1 MRGLKSSRKN
11 AVPTSVSDTICYCSD
26 VVETVHWLYPNN
38 SAMANVKLEQWS
50 CFVLAATNAV
60 EHSQFPQIFIIF
72 CCCSS
77 YGLSFMVCYVF
88 HCKDCSPT
96 AMETWVAKQANFS
109 HMCVTV
115 LANLTAE
122 KLKQDG
128 FQKTGEHVYFN
139 LQDTIIPYFDAN
151 WENLTSMPR
160 RVKNTWHTTLQKTL
174 IKDTELFKVN
184 PEDENSFAL
193 METNLADIGPVNEF
207 VKQRRVQIGK
217 KSNSGEKNNLASTLV
232 GAQQG
237 MGRSSG
243 ADSDVDGGP
252 KTRGASKRRNVDS
265 IGTGKKPK
273 LATDYSSSKIA
284 AADGSGPID
293 FPFNKE
299 GYRYFLVERDP
310 NVVDRANT
318 EEDDGLT
325 PRIIPPYLYRL
336 HLQRSVSISPND
348 RAHELRVSDDQLT
361 VTGFEGYRV
370 ARATH
375 AVSKG
380 TWYFEVNFLKQPE
393 DSHIRIGWSQPLA
406 VVQSCI
412 GYNKLS
418 YSWRSL
424 KGTKFHDAI
433 GKKYQ
438 FGGYKEGDVLGCLIH
453 LPHNPVKPG
462 PSNQWL
468 PSSYK
473 DLPLINFKHNYF
485 YESHD
490 EVADVLKSLEPL
502 QGSRIEFFKN
512 GKPCG
517 VAFTDIYKG
526 FYHPAVSLFK
536 NATVRCNFGPKLQY
550 LPPGA
555 KPMSARYMQNAVRG
569 VTQKMMKVIPVRAL
583 EDNYMYLVY
592 SEKDLKG
599 FAVDPVE
606 PQKIKAA
613 AEDHKVTVAAA
624 LVTHHHWDHAGG
636 MGEFR
641 KIWPAD
647 KAIVYGGDDR
657 IDNLSHKVEHEEKFT
672 VGEMEVTA
680 FKTPCHTK
688 GHVCYYVSHP
698 GDDHRI
704 LLTGDT
710 LFIAGCGKFFEGEGY
725 AVSGYHC
732 GVLESWITISEI
744 RGMAESGDVL
754 EDLSIAQGAVL
765 VKSCEVPQDATV
777 IRGYDFNEG
786 IDFSKLMASYL
797 STGFQATHLGK
808 AIVEV
813 NAMLDAREKEQ
824 TDEKRGHF
832 FPYPEKRPIPPCTI
846 FLGYTS
852 NLVSS
857 GLREV
862 RASSRASSASHAK
875 VQQLCEGMLQ
885 NSSIS

>member
-11 AVPTSVSDTICYCSD
+11 AVPTSVSDTICYCD
-26 VVETVHWLYPNN
+26 GEREIGTMEL
-38 SAMANVKLEQWS
+38 
-50 CFVLAATNAV
+50 
-60 EHSQFPQIFIIF
+60 F
-72 CCCSS
+72 CSGCNKWFHGRCLKDLKDF

-139 LQDTIIPYFDAN
+139 LQETIIPYFDAN

-207 VKQRRVQIGK
+207 VKQIGK

-502 QGSRIEFFKN
+502 HGSRIEFFKN

-555 KPMSARYMQNAVRG
+555 KPMSAR
-569 VTQKMMKVIPVRAL
+569 
-583 EDNYMYLVY
+583 
-592 SEKDLKG
+592 
-599 FAVDPVE
+599 VDE
-606 PQKIKAA
+606 
-613 AEDHKVTVAAA
+613 
-624 LVTHHHWDHAGG
+624 L
-636 MGEFR
+636 
-641 KIWPAD
+641 
-647 KAIVYGGDDR
+647 
-657 IDNLSHKVEHEEKFT
+657 
-672 VGEMEVTA
+672 
-680 FKTPCHTK
+680 
-688 GHVCYYVSHP
+688 YV
-698 GDDHRI
+698 
-704 LLTGDT
+704 
-710 LFIAGCGKFFEGEGY
+710 
-725 AVSGYHC
+725 
-732 GVLESWITISEI
+732 
-744 RGMAESGDVL
+744 
-754 EDLSIAQGAVL
+754 
-765 VKSCEVPQDATV
+765 
-777 IRGYDFNEG
+777 
-786 IDFSKLMASYL
+786 
-797 STGFQATHLGK
+797 
-808 AIVEV
+808 
-813 NAMLDAREKEQ
+813 EQ
-824 TDEKRGHF
+824 TLSDILF
-832 FPYPEKRPIPPCTI
+832 
-846 FLGYTS
+846 
-852 NLVSS
+852 LVSNGHS
-857 GLREV
+857 
-862 RASSRASSASHAK
+862 
-875 VQQLCEGMLQ
+875 
-885 NSSIS
+885 